1 MNYKSIIL
9 KDRQTDRQIGSLHR
23 LSILDAEYD
32 LKKCRY
38 YVSLWWY
45 IVPFCLLI
53 YEINP
58 KKKGFIDI
66 QKGGYL
72 NETKQIDD

>member
-9 KDRQTDRQIGSLHR
+9 KDRQTDRQIGSLTR

-38 YVSLWWY
+38 MYHY
-45 IVPFCLLI
+45 A
-53 YEINP
+53 
-58 KKKGFIDI
+58 DI
-66 QKGGYL
+66 
-72 NETKQIDD
+72 